1 MGIDILFLLWNVAG
15 ILFFSGL
22 GLFLIGL
29 SLATVTDYFTQKI
42 RG

>member
-15 ILFFSGL
+15 IL
-22 GLFLIGL
+22 LFLIGL